1 MRGVQNRVESK
12 ELVFYD
18 VAELNKEARR
28 NYEVKYRRSPTR
40 RELSRY
46 IESGE
51 DFRDVR
57 AQTQKE
63 PCLV

>member
-1 MRGVQNRVESK
+1 MRGVQSKVES
-12 ELVFYD
+12 EEMVFYD
-18 VAELNKEARR
+18 RPELNQEAEA
-28 NYEVKYRRSPTR
+28 NFKGKYGRTPTP

-51 DFRDVR
+51 DFRDAL